1 MRVAVYYTPAPD
13 SPLARLGADWLG
25 RDAFTGTAI
34 RPADAARHPLVA
46 EPARYGFHATLRAPF
61 RPKPGVDLAALT
73 DRLGALCAGREAP
86 AIDRLVLARLGD
98 FFALVPAVP
107 KPGIAALE
115 TEVLQAFEPHR
126 APLAPD
132 EVARRRPERLT
143 ERQRLSL
150 DRWGYPF
157 VRDDFRFHMT
167 LTGPVPG
174 PAEALRADLA
184 RHFAA
189 VLDRP
194 LPLDGLGLFVEPAPG
209 APFRVHSFHPFR
221 AAAPVQPAGTP

>member
-13 SPLARLGADWLG
+13 SALARLAAAWLG
-25 RDAFTGTAI
+25 RDAFTGAPT
-34 RPADAARHPLVA
+34 RPADAARDPLLA

-61 RPKPGVDLAALT
+61 RPKPGVEVAALSE
-73 DRLGALCAGREAP
+73 RLEALCVGRPAP
-86 AIDRLVLARLGD
+86 SIGRLVLARLGD
-98 FFALVPAVP
+98 FFALVPAGP
-107 KPGIAALE
+107 EPGIAVLE
-115 TEVLQAFEPHR
+115 AEVLDAFEPVR
-126 APLAPD
+126 APLTPD

-174 PAEALRADLA
+174 PAEGLRADLEA
-184 RHFAA
+184 HFAP

-209 APFRVHSFHPFR
+209 APFRVHGFHPFR
-221 AAAPVQPAGTP
+221 ATAPVQPAGTP